1 VGEMP
6 AQFQEQVKWC
16 SCLEDSG
23 SRVYDLILGPVD
35 NRVRLAVRLEEAT
48 GRLQEMQDE
57 HQEAVLEL
65 GALQSSIARV

>member
-23 SRVYDLILGPVD
+23 SRVCDLILGPVD

-48 GRLQEMQDE
+48 GRLQEM
-57 HQEAVLEL
+57 
-65 GALQSSIARV
+65 